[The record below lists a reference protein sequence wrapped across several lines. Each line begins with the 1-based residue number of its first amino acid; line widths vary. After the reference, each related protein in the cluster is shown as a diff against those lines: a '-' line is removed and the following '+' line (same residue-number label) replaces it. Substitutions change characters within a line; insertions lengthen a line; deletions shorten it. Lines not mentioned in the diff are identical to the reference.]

1 MEPLFCRNDWVR
13 TSDLTPPRRVRYQ
26 LRYIPI
32 CSAKIRKKSEKWYLK
47 MITIFEV
54 DAMYSEYKD

>member
-1 MEPLFCRNDWVR
+1 MEPLFCRNDWIR

-32 CSAKIRKKSEKWYLK
+32 CGAKLRKKSVKCQLK
-47 MITIFEV
+47 MIAWV
-54 DAMYSEYKD
+54 PSSV